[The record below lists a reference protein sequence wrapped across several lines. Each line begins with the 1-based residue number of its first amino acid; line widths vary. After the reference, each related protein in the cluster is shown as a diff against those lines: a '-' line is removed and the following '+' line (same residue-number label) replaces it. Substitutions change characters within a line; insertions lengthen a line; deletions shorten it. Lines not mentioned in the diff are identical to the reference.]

1 MLFLRVLLLQN
12 SSMIVRFCLHC
23 DRNAHLLSQ
32 LIRSLREIFESGTED
47 GMMDISIT
55 SRSLEYVVTN
65 PMASSIEI
73 AVYFVHSC
81 YKAQNTALKILVSL
95 TWADILH
102 MFTVAASLVKGKCC
116 YILLQGMH
124 SLVVLTHEL
133 MLDDARG
140 SAIGAFCNVLVTPR
154 GPEAAE
160 VKRIA
165 YETVTCA
172 IETSPAAFN
181 GHWNEIMSA
190 LSEFKW
196 RPSSREF
203 CSSLTIR
210 QVLEILQGLLA
221 IVDGQEWALEIVND
235 VLSASMQR
243 FEEVWPP
250 IEGAFLIDD
259 PLIVNSLAQLL
270 REEFYAKSERFLCQ
284 TIEKRFESG
293 LCSPVLLE
301 ALRQLLSQNGTVFNE
316 GWPFILRALNPQFV
330 SGEIS
335 DAFRCVQIAANDLMF
350 HLSGETQS
358 MIIQLI
364 FQFAG
369 QLTDI
374 NISLS
379 SFGLLWNVV
388 PICSTLTMWTIV
400 LTGAA
405 KLIQSP
411 RSDVTLCAVSTFFS
425 LIVSNAQ
432 ALPTEIF
439 PYIAKELFLPMVDFL
454 AGAAEEAQQRAFH
467 ELAHCGRNLWDQFK
481 SDESFSSEL
490 WPKLIAGHERFMTIC
505 LKREILIA
513 GFQFYEEAF
522 QCTELSSDLSRELYD
537 SIQRITTVLV
547 KRENVKSPL
556 YGALGRMIRIVLPL
570 QKPRLNRDVLKRW
583 IDLIE
588 YTIFELETGGL
599 LPPTSHKAMDAMV
612 LLFPLP
618 IDLAVLVYQSLVK
631 MACNNLNIGR
641 LTDIALEHLTEVCH
655 TVGDDLLPTFF
666 VLSKHLFKLKGAR
679 KLLLEFVQKD
689 TPMPDEIV
697 EEVGTPL
704 LALGQSDVELRESAA
719 TSLLKLYPRLSD
731 QTKLAFLTV
740 YKESISALTTLLQR
754 FCDPKSAE
762 FAPNIAQLC
771 AAQAVERLG
780 ALLVN
785 EGSDQVVVT
794 VLKFL
799 LRFTTPNGI
808 FQDCSEANEHFH
820 LFVMLP
826 CFAELVLRENEGVR
840 KKLRKI
846 LLVVASK
853 K

>member
-1 MLFLRVLLLQN
+1 
-12 SSMIVRFCLHC
+12 
-23 DRNAHLLSQ
+23 
-32 LIRSLREIFESGTED
+32 
-47 GMMDISIT
+47 
-55 SRSLEYVVTN
+55 
-65 PMASSIEI
+65 
-73 AVYFVHSC
+73 
-81 YKAQNTALKILVSL
+81 
-95 TWADILH
+95 
-102 MFTVAASLVKGKCC
+102 
-116 YILLQGMH
+116 
-124 SLVVLTHEL
+124 
-133 MLDDARG
+133 
-140 SAIGAFCNVLVTPR
+140 
-154 GPEAAE
+154 

-181 GHWNEIMSA
+181 RHWNEIISA

-203 CSSLTIR
+203 CTSLTVR
-210 QVLEILQGLLA
+210 QVVEILQGLLA
-221 IVDGQEWALEIVND
+221 IVDGEEWALEIVNE
-235 VLSASMQR
+235 VLSANMHR
-243 FEEVWPP
+243 FEDIWPP
-250 IEGAFLIDD
+250 IEVSYLADD
-259 PLIVNSLAQLL
+259 RLIVNSLSGLL
-270 REEFYAKSERFLCQ
+270 RDEFCPKSERFLCQ
-284 TIEKRFESG
+284 AVEKRFQSG
-293 LCSPVLLE
+293 LCSSLLLE
-301 ALRQLLSQNGTVFNE
+301 AVRQLLSQNGTVFNE
-316 GWPFILRALNPQFV
+316 GWPFILRALNPEFV

-335 DAFRCVQIAANDLMF
+335 GAFRCVQIVANDLMF

-369 QLTDI
+369 QLVDI

-388 PICSTLTMWTIV
+388 SICSTLAMWTIV

-405 KLIQSP
+405 KLIASP
-411 RSDVTLCAVSTFFS
+411 RNDVALCAVSTFFS

-454 AGAAEEAQQRAFH
+454 ADAPEEAQQRAFH
-467 ELAHCGRNLWDQFK
+467 ELAHCGRNLWEQFK
-481 SDESFSSEL
+481 SDESFSNEL
-490 WPKLIAGHERFMTIC
+490 WLKLIAGHERFMTTC
-505 LKREILIA
+505 LKREVLIPA
-513 GFQFYEEAF
+513 FQFYEEAF
-522 QCTELSSDLSRELYD
+522 QCTELSSDLTKELYD

-570 QKPRLNRDVLKRW
+570 QKPRLNRDALRRW

-599 LPPTSHKAMDAMV
+599 LPPTSHKAMDALV
-612 LLFPLP
+612 LLFPLQ

-631 MACNNLNIGR
+631 MACNHLNIGR
-641 LTDIALEHLTEVCH
+641 LTDIALEHLTDVCH
-655 TVGDDLLPTFF
+655 KVGDDLLPTFF

-689 TPMPDEIV
+689 IPIQDEIV
-697 EEVGTPL
+697 EDVGTSL
-704 LALGQSDVELRESAA
+704 LALGESDVELREDTA
-719 TSLLKLYPRLSD
+719 TSVLKLYPRLSD
-731 QTKLAFLTV
+731 NTKSAFLAV
-740 YKESISALTTLLQR
+740 YNESIAALTTLLQR

-771 AAQAVERLG
+771 TARAVELLG

-794 VLKFL
+794 ILTFL
-799 LRFTTPNGI
+799 LRFTTPNGV
-808 FQDCSEANEHFH
+808 FQDCSEGNEHFH

-826 CFAELVLRENEGVR
+826 SFAELVLRENQAVK